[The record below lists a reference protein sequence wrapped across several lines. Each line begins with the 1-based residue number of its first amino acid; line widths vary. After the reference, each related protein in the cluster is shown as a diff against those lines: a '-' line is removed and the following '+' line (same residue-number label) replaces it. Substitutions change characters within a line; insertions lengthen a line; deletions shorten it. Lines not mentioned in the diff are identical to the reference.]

1 MSSANLL
8 PPSAPPA
15 EPLYPVVAAEPSQNF
30 RLQKVNEISNTLAG
44 EVRHYRLVAKKNTNA
59 RESSLIGGPPAP
71 AFSRQRFPARVL
83 APLCLWLACRLPFL
97 LAALVDASLS
107 FRLR

>member
-8 PPSAPPA
+8 PPSVPPA
-15 EPLYPVVAAEPSQNF
+15 EPLYPVVEAEPSQNF

-44 EVRHYRLVAKKNTNA
+44 EVHHYRIVAKNTNA
-59 RESSLIGGPPAP
+59 QESSLIGVPPAP
-71 AFSRQRFPARVL
+71 AFSRQHFPVRVL

-97 LAALVDASLS
+97 LVVLVGASLS

>member
-30 RLQKVNEISNTLAG
+30 RLQKVNEISNT
-44 EVRHYRLVAKKNTNA
+44 
-59 RESSLIGGPPAP
+59 GPP
-71 AFSRQRFPARVL
+71 
-83 APLCLWLACRLPFL
+83 
-97 LAALVDASLS
+97 LS
-107 FRLR
+107 PRREKIQTREKVR

>member
-30 RLQKVNEISNTLAG
+30 CLQKVNEISNPLAS
-44 EVRHYRLVAKKNTNA
+44 EVHHYRLVAKNTNVP
-59 RESSLIGGPPAP
+59 ESLLIGAPPAP
-71 AFSRQRFPARVL
+71 AFSRQRFPARLL
-83 APLCLWLACRLPFL
+83 APLCLSLASPLPFL
-97 LAALVDASLS
+97 LAALVGASLS

>member
-1 MSSANLL
+1 MYSANLL

-15 EPLYPVVAAEPSQNF
+15 ETLYPVVATEPSQNF

-44 EVRHYRLVAKKNTNA
+44 EVHHYRLVAKNTNA
-59 RESSLIGGPPAP
+59 RESSLIGAPPAL

-97 LAALVDASLS
+97 LAALVGASLS

>member
-8 PPSAPPA
+8 PPSTPLPSAPPA

-44 EVRHYRLVAKKNTNA
+44 EVHHYRLVAKKYKRA
-59 RESSLIGGPPAP
+59 RKFVNSGAAAP
-71 AFSRQRFPARVL
+71 ALSRQRFPARV
-83 APLCLWLACRLPFL
+83 
-97 LAALVDASLS
+97 
-107 FRLR
+107 